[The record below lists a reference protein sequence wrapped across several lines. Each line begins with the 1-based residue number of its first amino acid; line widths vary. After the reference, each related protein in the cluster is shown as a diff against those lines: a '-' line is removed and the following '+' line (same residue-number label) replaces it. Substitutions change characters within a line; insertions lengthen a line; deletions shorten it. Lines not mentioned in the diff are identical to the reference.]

1 MRDAVTILLGAALL
15 ALCLAPF
22 MMMAASNFDALA
34 TCEQTHSRDTCLHA
48 LR

>member
-22 MMMAASNFDALA
+22 MMAAANFDALA
-34 TCEQTHSRDTCLHA
+34 TCEQTHSRDTCLYA

>member
-1 MRDAVTILLGAALL
+1 MRDAVTILLGAVML

-22 MMMAASNFDALA
+22 MMAAANSGALA
-34 TCEQTHSRDTCLHA
+34 ACEQTHSRDTCLCA